1 MWKRQLEQRILET
14 MKNLMKKMRSAA
26 CGLLFGLLALGAQAQ
41 NYPMWRNVP
50 LDKTLSGGALLLGSP
65 PQLQGGA
72 SLSSPKKSLALPTAM
87 AVLSSPQ
94 PIDPDVAAL
103 ALALGEGQ
111 VVTGEPAEAKALRI
125 YNWVR
130 NTIDYQH
137 YHGLVK
143 GAALTLLEGSGNDF
157 DQCALLR
164 DLLVAAG
171 YPSADVK
178 LLRLSNALTY
188 SDLRDWIGLAD
199 EPFPGKTYAQA
210 FGNASP
216 YGSGV
221 VDKTAKQL
229 TFARIFLNNRGS
241 GTVLAS
247 DGLTGYLPFSQDFLV
262 FDRVLVGLSLDGG
275 SRFFPLDPSF
285 KKYVKG
291 AGANFATASGYSRSA
306 LLTAAGGSGDSNF
319 TVGMNGTTVGNYMSA
334 RSAAL
339 LPSFR
344 SSALKDL
351 VQGRSIIPA
360 VASTIGEAWQVPAY
374 IHAGNFFFSGSD
386 LDSVEHAS
394 LLFDSVDAANFAPY
408 KSKVRFSS
416 TAASGLDYELPTAD
430 LKGRKIT
437 LTFNGTTA
445 ELRFDDDTLAD
456 TGALGSLLKMDLTI
470 SVTHPGRGA
479 TPHPANQAETKSYL
493 KQTSGGDACSYAIIY
508 GFDASERLLAK
519 RQEKLKS
526 YKDANKADDSREVR
540 TELLNIMG
548 LTWLYQSSLANNLL
562 ASQNRIIP
570 LSHHRFGR
578 MAQEAGFYVDVGLQF
593 SNDRSEDGV
602 EDDGRWENVFH
613 LGSLFASALEH
624 GVIQQMQLKTD
635 GSSYDAVST
644 VNILREANKGVGGQK
659 LFLAKLSN
667 WAAIKPQL
675 VGAAYT
681 STNGVPD
688 LGEFTDTNNNG
699 IRDNGEPW
707 TDKPIRDN
715 LEWLINNK
723 QAQLFLPANGNVVQ
737 GIWNG
742 SGWVIRSPY
751 IAGMIISGGYS
762 GGYATSLGR
771 VASPVIATSYSYNP
785 VSISK
790 PPSVPVISAPAAVS
804 APKVFA
810 GDPVDMAS
818 GAFVFAAEDMATGIE
833 GAPRGLAFARNYS
846 SNMASRDEQNL
857 GYGWMHNFHIRAV
870 ARTASDEALGMG
882 SPQQAA
888 AFLAAVTA
896 ASDLYR
902 KDASPKE
909 WGVAALAV
917 GWFVDQMKDNAVSV
931 RMGKDIF
938 QFIKQPDGSFTAPP
952 GSTMIL
958 TKATDGT
965 YRLQQRLGN
974 TIEFDAAGKA
984 TRIVDVDGRA
994 MTFNYNANGTINFVQ
1009 DAGGRSYTFAYNGTH
1024 ITSVTDSTSPTRSVT
1039 FGYDTT
1045 NWNLTSAT
1053 DPEGKVSYF
1062 DYSVAGDPGGTTAG
1076 QHRIVRLRN
1085 HDNETITQN
1094 VWDSLGR
1101 VERQFLH
1108 GDTNKTFRLYYTG
1121 RENFEVNPQGGITR
1135 YFYDE
1140 RGRAAGSRDPEGH
1153 ANFMTYDGQDRV
1165 VTRTTGANETTAYTY
1180 DAAHNLTRID
1190 HPRGGGSTLMA
1201 YDNLNRLD
1209 LVTDPNGAQTDYVY
1223 FGSGADAAK
1232 DRPQSVIAAK
1242 GTAEQTTTTY
1252 TYTASGAA
1260 IGRVATITD
1269 GDGLVTTKTYD
1280 ALGQPDITTLP
1291 GGFTLNENYS
1301 AQGNLDSVVD
1311 ANGRTT
1317 SFTYNKRRQRTG
1329 ETADTGGVAATA
1341 NAAFDNQARVAT
1353 VTAPADNA
1361 GQRPQ
1366 QSLTYNPT
1374 DKVRLKKLNNVT
1386 VEETAYD
1393 KRDWAS
1399 TAKDAANRTTT
1410 FVRKANG
1417 DLAET
1422 QRPSARTTKFFYDGD
1437 SRVTS
1442 TQNLGAN
1449 SGPRNEGFVYDTTSG
1464 GKPRTVKTE
1473 ADGRT
1478 VTSEY
1483 DAAGRLRFVT
1493 DRKGAKFEFRYDA
1506 LGRRTQV
1513 VTPTGATT
1521 TMAYTK
1527 NGRAAS
1533 VTEASGDKTTFNYS
1547 ATTGRLASEVHAGAG
1562 GATVNYTGYDAN
1574 GNLLS
1579 VNEGG
1584 NGTIT
1589 RTYDGLNRVTSYTEA
1604 GKTIGYRYY
1613 ASGKLAKVIYPGGT
1627 ENGLGHVE
1635 YTYNADG
1642 RLYQVIDRLS
1652 STATPRTTTYVWNT
1666 DGRLATVTRP
1676 NGTVRTISY
1685 DAAGRPSGISD
1696 AGIVWAIGYYASD
1709 DIATLDVTP
1718 AVPPQSLAAVP
1729 ATQMTFDAANRLAT
1743 FNGQS
1748 VTHDADGNM
1757 VSGPLPTTGAMG
1769 NYTYDS
1775 RNRLTGAGGFAYRY
1789 NAEGNRVGLTSANET
1804 TTLTVDP
1811 QGALPKVLERVK
1823 NGIRT
1828 RYVYGAG
1835 LQYEVNDAGAAT
1847 YYHYDQSGN
1856 TAALTNQAGAI
1867 IERVVYSPYGT
1878 IRYRQSNFDTPFL
1891 YGGFFGVMTDA
1902 NGLINMRARYYN
1914 PLTMRFLNSDP
1925 AMDGLN
1931 WYAYAGGNP
1940 INFADPTGYGA
1951 SRVLDAMQGGL
1962 TALGFAPGVGAV
1974 ADLVN
1979 AGISAGRGD
1988 FVGAGFNLASS
1999 LPGLGDAFAAGKIAT
2014 AAVGVAVAKSAS
2026 HAVSST
2032 AATAAKVE
2040 AAVVKETTT
2049 VFRQGTF
2056 ADEAIGWEGNFIK
2069 GKQWATDNPLTTPN
2083 YAQKYGLPAENTAKP
2098 DWIVGGRIQNGQLTT
2113 RPAPASH
2120 NNPFNTGGATEVLP
2134 NNPNNVQLDWFHM
2147 PD

>member
-1 MWKRQLEQRILET
+1 
-14 MKNLMKKMRSAA
+14 
-26 CGLLFGLLALGAQAQ
+26 
-41 NYPMWRNVP
+41 
-50 LDKTLSGGALLLGSP
+50 
-65 PQLQGGA
+65 
-72 SLSSPKKSLALPTAM
+72 
-87 AVLSSPQ
+87 
-94 PIDPDVAAL
+94 
-103 ALALGEGQ
+103 
-111 VVTGEPAEAKALRI
+111 
-125 YNWVR
+125 
-130 NTIDYQH
+130 
-137 YHGLVK
+137 
-143 GAALTLLEGSGNDF
+143 
-157 DQCALLR
+157 
-164 DLLVAAG
+164 
-171 YPSADVK
+171 
-178 LLRLSNALTY
+178 
-188 SDLRDWIGLAD
+188 
-199 EPFPGKTYAQA
+199 
-210 FGNASP
+210 
-216 YGSGV
+216 
-221 VDKTAKQL
+221 
-229 TFARIFLNNRGS
+229 
-241 GTVLAS
+241 
-247 DGLTGYLPFSQDFLV
+247 
-262 FDRVLVGLSLDGG
+262 
-275 SRFFPLDPSF
+275 
-285 KKYVKG
+285 
-291 AGANFATASGYSRSA
+291 
-306 LLTAAGGSGDSNF
+306 
-319 TVGMNGTTVGNYMSA
+319 
-334 RSAAL
+334 
-339 LPSFR
+339 
-344 SSALKDL
+344 
-351 VQGRSIIPA
+351 
-360 VASTIGEAWQVPAY
+360 
-374 IHAGNFFFSGSD
+374 
-386 LDSVEHAS
+386 
-394 LLFDSVDAANFAPY
+394 VDA
-408 KSKVRFSS
+408 
-416 TAASGLDYELPTAD
+416 
-430 LKGRKIT
+430 
-437 LTFNGTTA
+437 
-445 ELRFDDDTLAD
+445 
-456 TGALGSLLKMDLTI
+456 
-470 SVTHPGRGA
+470 
-479 TPHPANQAETKSYL
+479 
-493 KQTSGGDACSYAIIY
+493 
-508 GFDASERLLAK
+508 
-519 RQEKLKS
+519 
-526 YKDANKADDSREVR
+526 
-540 TELLNIMG
+540 
-548 LTWLYQSSLANNLL
+548 
-562 ASQNRIIP
+562 
-570 LSHHRFGR
+570 
-578 MAQEAGFYVDVGLQF
+578 
-593 SNDRSEDGV
+593 
-602 EDDGRWENVFH
+602 
-613 LGSLFASALEH
+613 LFASALEH
-624 GVIQQMQLKTD
+624 GIIEQMQPGT
-635 GSSYDAVST
+635 SAIST
-644 VNILREANKGVGGQK
+644 VNILREANKGLSGQK

-681 STNGVPD
+681 SANGVPD
-688 LGEFTDTNNNG
+688 LGEFTDTNGNG

-707 TDKPIRDN
+707 TDRPIRDN

-723 QAQLFLPANGNVVQ
+723 QAQLFLPANGTISQ
-737 GIWNG
+737 GIWKG
-742 SGWVIRSPY
+742 SGWVIRSTDSV
-751 IAGMIISGGYS
+751 GMIISGGYS
-762 GGYATSLGR
+762 GGYGTSKR
-771 VASPVIATSYSYNP
+771 IVQSPAITTSFSYNP
-785 VSISK
+785 VSTLK
-790 PPSVPVISAPAAVS
+790 PSSVPVQSAAPAVS
-804 APKVFA
+804 TQRNYAA
-810 GDPVDMAS
+810 DPVDMAS

-902 KDASPKE
+902 KDATPKE

-938 QFIKQPDGSFTAPP
+938 QFIKQPDGTFTAPP

-958 TKATDGT
+958 TKATDAT

-984 TRIVDVDGRA
+984 TKIVDVDGRA
-994 MTFNYNANGTINFVQ
+994 MTFQYNANGTLNFVQ
-1009 DAGGRSYTFAYNGTH
+1009 DAGGRSYTFGYNGTH
-1024 ITSVTDSTSPTRSVT
+1024 ITSVADSTSPTRSVT

-1252 TYTASGAA
+1252 AYTASGAA

-1291 GGFTLNENYS
+1291 GGFSLNENYS

-1329 ETADTGGVAATA
+1329 ETADTAGVAATA

-1393 KRDWAS
+1393 SRDWAS

-1422 QRPSARTTKFFYDGD
+1422 QRPSARKTKFFYDGD

-1442 TQNLGAN
+1442 TQSPGAN

-1493 DRKGAKFEFRYDA
+1493 DRKGAKFEFRYDE

-1513 VTPTGATT
+1513 VTPTGAATT
-1521 TMAYTK
+1521 TAYTK

-1547 ATTGRLASEVHAGAG
+1547 ATTGRLASAVHAGTG

-1627 ENGLGHVE
+1627 ETGVGHIE

-1696 AGIVWAIGYYASD
+1696 AGIVWGIGYYASD

-1718 AVPPQSLAAVP
+1718 AVTPQSLAAVP
-1729 ATQMTFDAANRLAT
+1729 ATQMTFDTANRLAT

-1757 VSGPLPTTGAMG
+1757 VSGPLPATGAMG

-1856 TAALTNQAGAI
+1856 TAALTNQSGAI

-2040 AAVVKETTT
+2040 AAVVKE
-2049 VFRQGTF
+2049 G
-2056 ADEAIGWEGNFIK
+2056 AL
-2069 GKQWATDNPLTTPN
+2069 DNAAF
-2083 YAQKYGLPAENTAKP
+2083 AQKTFSQTFSSGGKFAGQSIDDVAGALRSGAIKPADVPIEYIVRDGNTLMLNTRSAQALQQAGIP
-2098 DWIVGGRIQNGQLTT
+2098 RSSWNAINMTGNAAAEARLAGQLQRNGLT
-2113 RPAPASH
+2113 SQGIL
-2120 NNPFNTGGATEVLP
+2120 NPTG
-2134 NNPNNVQLDWFHM
+2134 N
-2147 PD
+2147 

>member
-1 MWKRQLEQRILET
+1 
-14 MKNLMKKMRSAA
+14 MKTLGKSMR
-26 CGLLFGLLALGAQAQ
+26 LALWAVLLGLPVAGAQAQ
-41 NYPMWRNVP
+41 NYPIWQNEP
-50 LDKTLSGGALLLGSP
+50 LDI
-65 PQLQGGA
+65 
-72 SLSSPKKSLALPTAM
+72 SLAPGGDLPIGTGPMGPGSDILPGPVSAIKAASAM
-87 AVLSSPQ
+87 SAAPS
-94 PIDPDVAAL
+94 IDPDVAAL
-103 ALALGEGQ
+103 AEALGEGQ
-111 VVTGEPAEAKALRI
+111 TVAGEPTTAKALRI

-130 NTIDYQH
+130 NTIGYQH

-143 GAALTLLEGSGNDF
+143 GASLTLLEGSGNDF

-171 YPSADVK
+171 YSSSTVK
-178 LLRLSNALTY
+178 LVRLAY
-188 SDLRDWIGLAD
+188 WRKYDDLRDWLGLAD
-199 EPFPGKTYAQA
+199 EPFPGKSHQEV
-210 FGNASP
+210 FGTPSP
-216 YGSGV
+216 YNPGLSQ
-221 VDKTAKQL
+221 KAAKRL
-229 TFARIFLNNRGS
+229 TFAKIFLDGLGS
-241 GTVLAS
+241 GTAAFSGRTAHDPNEPDSYVL
-247 DGLTGYLPFSQDFLV
+247 
-262 FDRVLVGLSLDGG
+262 FDRVFVAITFDGG
-275 SRFFPLDPSF
+275 GTYSVMDPSF
-285 KKYVKG
+285 KRYAKG
-291 AGANFATASGYSRSA
+291 AEANLATNSGYSRAA
-306 LLTAAGGSGDSNF
+306 LLGAAAGASDTNSV
-319 TVGMNGTTVGNYMSA
+319 VGMNTNATGNYLRDRA
-334 RSAAL
+334 AAL
-339 LPSFR
+339 R
-344 SSALKDL
+344 STFGAVGLRDL
-351 VQGRSIIPA
+351 VQGRSIIPVTA
-360 VASTIGEAWQVPAY
+360 TSLAEAWQPL
-374 IHAGNFFFSGSD
+374 FFYGQVAPIF
-386 LDSVEHAS
+386 
-394 LLFDSVDAANFAPY
+394 FDSVDDASFAAY
-408 KSKVRFSS
+408 KSKVRFRS
-416 TAASGLDYELPTAD
+416 TAADGLDYELPTAD
-430 LKGRKIT
+430 LRGRKVT
-437 LTFNGTTA
+437 LTFNGSSA

-456 TGALGSLLKMDLTI
+456 TGSLGSATTMDLTI
-470 SVTHPGRGA
+470 SITHPGGGVG
-479 TPHPANQAETKSYL
+479 NQAETKNYS
-493 KQTSGGDACSYAIIY
+493 KQTSSGDACSYAIIY
-508 GFDASERLLAK
+508 GFDASERLLSK
-519 RQEKLKS
+519 RQEKLKA
-526 YKDANKADDSREVR
+526 YKDANKPDESREVR
-540 TELLNIMG
+540 TEILNIMG
-548 LTWLYQSSLANNLL
+548 LTWLSQTATANRLI

-570 LSHHRFGR
+570 LYHHRFGR

-593 SNDRSEDGV
+593 SSDRADDGV
-602 EDDGRWENVFH
+602 EDDGRWENLFH

-624 GVIQQMQLKTD
+624 GVIQQMQVKTD
-635 GSSYDAVST
+635 GTPYDAVST
-644 VNILREANKGVGGQK
+644 VNILREANKGSGGQK
-659 LFLAKLSN
+659 LFLAKALN

-675 VGAAYT
+675 TGSAYT
-681 STNGVPD
+681 GTNGVPD
-688 LGEFTDTNNNG
+688 LGEFTDINNNG
-699 IRDNGEPW
+699 IRDEGESW
-707 TDKPIRDN
+707 TDRPVRDN
-715 LEWLINNK
+715 LEWLINNR
-723 QAQLFLPANGNVVQ
+723 QAQLFLPANGTISQ
-737 GIWNG
+737 GIWSG
-742 SGWVIRSPY
+742 SGWVIRSPN

-762 GGYATSLGR
+762 GGYGTTIGTVRSPTISTSF
-771 VASPVIATSYSYNP
+771 SYNP
-785 VSISK
+785 VSTHK
-790 PPSVPVISAPAAVS
+790 PSSVVVKSAAPPVITTRLY
-804 APKVFA
+804 A
-810 GDPVDMAS
+810 GDPVDMAT
-818 GAFVFAAEDMATGIE
+818 GAFVFAAEDMATGTE
-833 GAPRGLAFARNYS
+833 GAPRGLAFTRNYS
-846 SNMASRDEQNL
+846 STMAARDEQNL
-857 GYGWMHNFHIRAV
+857 GFGWMHNLHIRAV
-870 ARTASDEALGMG
+870 ARTASEEALGMG

-888 AFLAAVTA
+888 AFLVAIVA

-902 KDASPKE
+902 RDASPKE
-909 WGVAALAV
+909 WGVATLAV

-958 TKATDGT
+958 TTATDGT

-974 TIEFDAAGKA
+974 TIEFDTAGKA
-984 TRIVDVDGRA
+984 TRIVDVDSRA
-994 MTFNYNANGTINFVQ
+994 MTFAYNTNNTLNYVQ
-1009 DAGGRSYTFAYNGTH
+1009 DAGGRRYTFAYNGTR
-1024 ITSVTDSTSPTRSVT
+1024 ITGVTDSTSPSRSVT

-1045 NWNLTSAT
+1045 NWNLTSVT

-1062 DYSVAGDPGGTTAG
+1062 DYSVAGDPGGTTPG

-1085 HDNETITQN
+1085 HDGETITQN

-1108 GDTNKTFRLYYTG
+1108 GDTNKAFRLYYTG

-1140 RGRAAGSRDPEGH
+1140 RLRPAGSRDPEG
-1153 ANFMTYDGQDRV
+1153 NTTSMTYDGQDRV
-1165 VTRTTGANETTAYTY
+1165 VTRTSGASETTAYTY
-1180 DAAHNLTRID
+1180 DAAHNLTRVD

-1201 YDNLNRLD
+1201 YDSLNRLD
-1209 LVTDPNGAQTDYVY
+1209 LVIDPNGVQTDYVY
-1223 FGSGADAAK
+1223 FASGPEAAK

-1242 GTAEQTTTTY
+1242 GTAEQSTTTY

-1260 IGRVATITD
+1260 IGRVSTITD

-1280 ALGQPDITTLP
+1280 TLGQPDITTLP
-1291 GGFTLNENYS
+1291 GGFSLNQNYS

-1311 ANGRTT
+1311 ANGRMT

-1329 ETADTGGVAATA
+1329 ETADTSGVAATA
-1341 NAAFDNQARVAT
+1341 NATFDNQARVAT
-1353 VTAPADNA
+1353 ITPPADNA
-1361 GQRPQ
+1361 GQRPV

-1393 KRDWAS
+1393 SRDWAS

-1422 QRPSARTTKFFYDGD
+1422 QRPASRTTKFFYDGD

-1442 TQNLGAN
+1442 TQNPGAN
-1449 SGPRNEGFVYDTTSG
+1449 SGTRNEGFVYDTTGG

-1493 DRKGAKFEFRYDA
+1493 DRKGATFEFGYDA
-1506 LGRRTQV
+1506 LGRRTTV
-1513 VTPTGATT
+1513 VLPTGQTT
-1521 TMAYTK
+1521 TTTHTK
-1527 NGRAAS
+1527 NGRVATQ
-1533 VTEASGDKTTFNYS
+1533 TEPSGDKATFNYN
-1547 ATTGRLASEVHAGAG
+1547 AGTGRLASAMYAGAG
-1562 GATVNYTGYDAN
+1562 GTTVNYTGYDAN

-1579 VNEGG
+1579 LNEGG

-1604 GKTIGYRYY
+1604 AKTIGYRYY

-1652 STATPRTTTYVWNT
+1652 STSSPRTTTYSWNS
-1666 DGRLATVTRP
+1666 DGRLASVARP

-1685 DAAGRPSGISD
+1685 DTAGRPSGISD
-1696 AGIVWAIGYYASD
+1696 AGIVWGVGYWPSD
-1709 DIATLDVTP
+1709 DIKTLDVTP
-1718 AVPPQSLAAVP
+1718 PVP
-1729 ATQMTFDAANRLAT
+1729 ARRLAPVPAAAMTFDDSNGLLT
-1743 FNGQS
+1743 FNGQ
-1748 VTHDADGNM
+1748 TIAHDADGN
-1757 VSGPLPTTGAMG
+1757 SLRTPLPAGGWADL
-1769 NYTYDS
+1769 TYDS
-1775 RNRLTGAGGFAYRY
+1775 RNRLTGAGATTYSY
-1789 NAEGNRVGLTSANET
+1789 NAEGHRVGITSANET

-1811 QGALPKVLERVK
+1811 QGALPRVLERVK
-1823 NGIRT
+1823 NGVRT

-1867 IERVVYSPYGT
+1867 IERVAYSPYGT
-1878 IRYRQSNFDTPFL
+1878 IRYRQSTFDTPFL
-1891 YGGFFGVMTDA
+1891 YGGFFGVMTDS

-1931 WYAYAGGNP
+1931 WYAYANGNP

-1988 FVGAGFNLASS
+1988 FVGAAFNSASAM
-1999 LPGLGDAFAAGKIAT
+1999 PGLGDAFAAGKIAT

-2040 AAVVKETTT
+2040 VAAARGTPTT
-2049 VFRQGTF
+2049 
-2056 ADEAIGWEGNFIK
+2056 AIQPYF
-2069 GKQWATDNPLTTPN
+2069 
-2083 YAQKYGLPAENTAKP
+2083 PAN
-2098 DWIVGGRIQNGQLTT
+2098 NGFL
-2113 RPAPASH
+2113 
-2120 NNPFNTGGATEVLP
+2120 GATERQFLMPGQVIDRYGGTASSRFFSPAGTSEAARALP
-2134 NNPNNVQLDWFHM
+2134 AGSAGQPIRTFEVMKPFEVDAGTVAPAFVQPGLGTQFRTPVQLDILLKRGILQETT
-2147 PD
+2147 P